1 MNADFE
7 YRPSSSDL
15 DMQESLDSPSA
26 WSEPVDRPGVL
37 SPDRFE
43 LLSAYLD
50 GELPPTQRQQVETW
64 LDTDASVQRLHTQ
77 LLRMRQAM
85 KTAPLPEFAT
95 SNPDELAKRV
105 FQQVDRQPR
114 ALAISAGVGAA
125 IAATCIAVV
134 SGLLTGGRVFS
145 PQMAISPDQNSVQS
159 VYSPAP
165 NLTASVATDSLM
177 ISLDQPVVEIPN
189 DL

>member
-7 YRPSSSDL
+7 YHPSSDL
-15 DMQESLDSPSA
+15 DIQESLGSPSA
-26 WSEPVDRPGVL
+26 SGAL

-50 GELPPTQRQQVETW
+50 GELSPTQRKQVEAW
-64 LDTDASVQRLHTQ
+64 LDTDASVQRLYAQ
-77 LLRMRQAM
+77 LLRMREAM
-85 KTAPLPEFAT
+85 KTVPIPEFAT

-105 FQQVDRQPR
+105 FERVDRQPR
-114 ALAISAGVGAA
+114 VLVLWAGVGAA
-125 IAATCIAVV
+125 IAATCVAAL
-134 SGLLTGGRVFS
+134 SGLLTGRIS
-145 PQMAISPDQNSVQS
+145 PQMAISPDQSPAQS
-159 VYSPAP
+159 VAYSPAP
-165 NLTASVATDSLM
+165 NFAASVQPDSLM